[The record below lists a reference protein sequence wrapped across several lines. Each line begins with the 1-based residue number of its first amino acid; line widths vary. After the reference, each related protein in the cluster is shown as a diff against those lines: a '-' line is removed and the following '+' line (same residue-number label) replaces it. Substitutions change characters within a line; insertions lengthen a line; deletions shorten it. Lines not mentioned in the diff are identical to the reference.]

1 MTEDKEIGMYR
12 FVELALS
19 FPVVIFSLLLSLAG
33 IYWLLVCCG
42 IFDTDPVELDIEA
55 ISAYEKSLADSG
67 KGLFSQLG
75 LAGVPA
81 SVVLT
86 LVSLIGWL
94 LSYFIQLLLIEPL
107 SLGFFYYPLGFVSG
121 MLAACAALTTTA
133 LLVRLFRPLMK
144 GIQGPPSRPIC
155 GRVAI
160 VRSATVTH
168 ERGTA
173 LLEDGGAGLLLQVRT
188 YGTSNL
194 KRNDRVVL
202 LQYIADEHLYH
213 VISETEFLGQ
223 AL

>member
-1 MTEDKEIGMYR
+1 MIVDEDNGMYR
-12 FVELALS
+12 FLELALS

-42 IFDTDPVELDIEA
+42 VFDTDPVEIDIEA
-55 ISAYEKSLADSG
+55 ISAYEKNLADSDN
-67 KGLFSQLG
+67 GLFSQLG

-81 SVVLT
+81 SVGLT

-94 LSYFIQLLLIEPL
+94 LSYFIQLLLIQPL

-121 MLAACAALTTTA
+121 LLAACAALVMTA
-133 LLVRLFRPLMK
+133 LIVRLFKPLMK
-144 GIQGPPSRPIC
+144 RIQGPPPMPMC

-160 VRSATVTH
+160 VRSATVTRD
-168 ERGTA
+168 RGMA
-173 LLEDGGAGLLLQVRT
+173 FLEDGGAGLVLQVRT
-188 YGTSNL
+188 YGANDL

-213 VISETEFLGQ
+213 VISEKEFLG
-223 AL
+223 